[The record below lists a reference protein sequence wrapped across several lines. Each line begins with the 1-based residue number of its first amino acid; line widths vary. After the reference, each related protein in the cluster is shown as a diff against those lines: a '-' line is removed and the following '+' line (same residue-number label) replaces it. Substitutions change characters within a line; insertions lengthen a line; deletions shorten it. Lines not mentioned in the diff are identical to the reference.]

1 MIKKLI
7 NSNIIFIIVSLII
20 YTFYLY
26 RNNDLYLLNPPDEY
40 SFKILIQNTS
50 LAKFDF
56 ASPLYVLFYKL
67 IFLFEENFYN
77 VAKIINLFFFLIG
90 NIFIF
95 LITTKLS
102 TTNDAKLLFILCS
115 LGAFNFFTSA
125 LMPESLFYMY
135 FYLFIFFYLFIKN
148 FYFKFIICAVNIF
161 ILFLIKGIGIFILP
175 AILCNELF
183 KYFTKRETLKKA
195 LFSTLIVSLL
205 FLILFM
211 LTNLFIDDNRNS
223 VFGAKYN
230 GIFKNIDNISELLF
244 IIKLFITNYIG
255 HLLYNFLIFGLL
267 IIFLLKK
274 FFLEKKSTDQI
285 IIIPL
290 LITIFLS
297 LFSSLNHAMHV
308 FTNPE
313 INFYRIT
320 TRYYDFILPLFL
332 ISSLLL
338 RKHNFN
344 LKIKSSYITIV
355 FVLVIFFIIF
365 FTQVGSFRPTS
376 VIFDSILFRGYIYN
390 IVFFNIFLIFYLII
404 FIISFYIPHK
414 IKFLYLVIYYPTILL
429 FSLSPIIKEI
439 NTYKKPNDFDLLAEQ
454 FKKDNKLL
462 HSSPTII
469 TDNLIGEDF
478 RVLFYL
484 KTPIIELVTKA
495 SIDNKILNNKNTLV
509 ISNNLKFNKQKYR
522 YFLNGRYVLSN

>member
-1 MIKKLI
+1 
-7 NSNIIFIIVSLII
+7 
-20 YTFYLY
+20 
-26 RNNDLYLLNPPDEY
+26 
-40 SFKILIQNTS
+40 
-50 LAKFDF
+50 
-56 ASPLYVLFYKL
+56 
-67 IFLFEENFYN
+67 
-77 VAKIINLFFFLIG
+77 
-90 NIFIF
+90 
-95 LITTKLS
+95 
-102 TTNDAKLLFILCS
+102 
-115 LGAFNFFTSA
+115 
-125 LMPESLFYMY
+125 
-135 FYLFIFFYLFIKN
+135 
-148 FYFKFIICAVNIF
+148 
-161 ILFLIKGIGIFILP
+161 
-175 AILCNELF
+175 
-183 KYFTKRETLKKA
+183 
-195 LFSTLIVSLL
+195 
-205 FLILFM
+205 
-211 LTNLFIDDNRNS
+211 
-223 VFGAKYN
+223 
-230 GIFKNIDNISELLF
+230 
-244 IIKLFITNYIG
+244 
-255 HLLYNFLIFGLL
+255 
-267 IIFLLKK
+267 
-274 FFLEKKSTDQI
+274 
-285 IIIPL
+285 
-290 LITIFLS
+290 
-297 LFSSLNHAMHV
+297 MHV